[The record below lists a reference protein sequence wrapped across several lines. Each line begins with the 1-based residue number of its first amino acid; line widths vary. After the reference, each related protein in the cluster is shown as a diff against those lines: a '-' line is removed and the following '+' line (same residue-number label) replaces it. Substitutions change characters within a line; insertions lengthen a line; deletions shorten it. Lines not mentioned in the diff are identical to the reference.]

1 MREDHLLEVKTIEIH
16 APPNFFKIFISPVG
30 RVILIDDGP
39 TVSMLIIISF
49 ILAVVLFKDCAKS
62 KERAIHN

>member
-16 APPNFFKIFISPVG
+16 ALPNFFKIFISPVG

-39 TVSMLIIISF
+39 TVSMLVIISF

-62 KERAIHN
+62 KERAIHK

>member
-1 MREDHLLEVKTIEIH
+1 MRSL
-16 APPNFFKIFISPVG
+16 PPPQFFKVIISPVG
-30 RVILIDDGP
+30 RVISIDDGP